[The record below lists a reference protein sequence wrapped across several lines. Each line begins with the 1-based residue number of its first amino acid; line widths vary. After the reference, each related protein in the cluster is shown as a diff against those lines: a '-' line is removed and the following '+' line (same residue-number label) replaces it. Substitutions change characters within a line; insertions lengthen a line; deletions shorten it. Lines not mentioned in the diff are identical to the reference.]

1 MERFDVRL
9 GDFLPVFVFGIGAPD
24 NLVVHVREVAHE
36 GHVKSLAAQEA
47 DEDIKDERGAR
58 MPDMAEVIDGD
69 AADVHVN
76 LSRAD
81 RDELFL
87 ASGRCIENLH
97 EISFVD
103 AARAFLRKAGLS
115 PGEEGAPGEGKRG
128 AVLAGDFVDTAL
140 VTAAFKTGGQK
151 RFDDGFGELNAC
163 HARSE
168 AENVGIVMPAG

>member
-1 MERFDVRL
+1 MERVDVRL
-9 GDFLPVFVFGIGAPD
+9 GDFLPVLVFGVGAPD

-36 GHVKSLAAQEA
+36 GYVKSLAAQEA
-47 DEDIKDERGAR
+47 DEDIKDERRAR

-69 AADVHVN
+69 TADVHVN

-103 AARAFLRKAGLS
+103 AARAFLRKTGFSL
-115 PGEEGAPGEGKRG
+115 EKREPW
-128 AVLAGDFVDTAL
+128 V
-140 VTAAFKTGGQK
+140 KK
-151 RFDDGFGELNAC
+151 K
-163 HARSE
+163 
-168 AENVGIVMPAG
+168 

>member
-24 NLVVHVREVAHE
+24 NLVVHVREVAYE

-47 DEDIKDERGAR
+47 DENVKDERGAR

-69 AADVHVN
+69 TADVHVN

-115 PGEEGAPGEGKRG
+115 PGEEGAPGEGK
-128 AVLAGDFVDTAL
+128 
-140 VTAAFKTGGQK
+140 
-151 RFDDGFGELNAC
+151 
-163 HARSE
+163 
-168 AENVGIVMPAG
+168 

>member
-1 MERFDVRL
+1 MKRVDVCFC
-9 GDFLPVFVFGIGAPD
+9 DFLPVFVFGVGAPD

-36 GHVKSLAAQEA
+36 GYVKSLAAQEA

-58 MPDMAEVIDGD
+58 MSDMAEVIDGD
-69 AADVHVN
+69 TADVHVN

-115 PGEEGAPGEGKRG
+115 PGEEGSPGEGK
-128 AVLAGDFVDTAL
+128 
-140 VTAAFKTGGQK
+140 
-151 RFDDGFGELNAC
+151 
-163 HARSE
+163 
-168 AENVGIVMPAG
+168 